1 MEKREYLLNLIH
13 SHLGS
18 IGGVDGI
25 ELSNQDYVN
34 SKIIGII
41 GSLAKVNSP
50 HVGDAYKNYKTKT
63 EIMMGHGFHGT
74 LLSHEEFIERI
85 KTDDEFAKMWVSYIY
100 EAITDVMKQL
110 KKDYRIYED

>member
-1 MEKREYLLNLIH
+1 MEKREYLLNIIH

-34 SKIIGII
+34 SKIVDII
-41 GSLAKVNSP
+41 GNLAKVNSP
-50 HVGDAYKNYKTKT
+50 HSIA
-63 EIMMGHGFHGT
+63 
-74 LLSHEEFIERI
+74 
-85 KTDDEFAKMWVSYIY
+85 AIY

-110 KKDYRIYED
+110 KKDYGIYD